1 MTSNQRI
8 AVRERDRSMYLLRR
22 WTTRIVVATVGF
34 TGAVTLL
41 AASSIPG
48 RGASG
53 PLAAVGSAFSSILS
67 GGGDDGASSQSG
79 STSPGGAP
87 AQGGGT
93 APATQAPSGGVTQP
107 SGGSPVT
114 VSGGS

>member
-1 MTSNQRI
+1 MGWNPRT
-8 AVRERDRSMYLLRR
+8 AGRERERALYLLRR
-22 WTTRIVVATVGF
+22 WTTRIIIATVGLAGGLIF
-34 TGAVTLL
+34 V

-53 PLAAVGSAFSSILS
+53 PLAAVGSALSSASSSL
-67 GGGDDGASSQSG
+67 GGEEGSVGASVPQ
-79 STSPGGAP
+79 PPAGGI
-87 AQGGGT
+87 
-93 APATQAPSGGVTQP
+93 SQP